1 METWEPVLSV
11 GIETTGVELSDGAAL
26 SSGRDDASR
35 LTVGDFIGRAWAAFG
50 FGGGLIGRTGSK
62 YCVFELRALRG
73 AVAVGVGK
81 ASGDSGSLAA

>member
-1 METWEPVLSV
+1 MEIWEPVLSV

-35 LTVGDFIGRAWAAFG
+35 LTVGDFIGRARAAFG

-73 AVAVGVGK
+73 AVAVGK